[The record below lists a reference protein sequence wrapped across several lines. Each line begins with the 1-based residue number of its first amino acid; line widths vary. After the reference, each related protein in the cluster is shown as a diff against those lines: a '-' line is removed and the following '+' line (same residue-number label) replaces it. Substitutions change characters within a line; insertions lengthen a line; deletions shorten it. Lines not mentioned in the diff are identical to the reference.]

1 MIIIPDIHGRS
12 FWREAIEK
20 VKEDEEIV
28 FLGDYVDP
36 YDWEGFT
43 REDAIKDLEDVIELK
58 KAGPDKITILLGN
71 HDFQYVDLENDFRSR
86 YDYKNAPKIHG
97 LFLENIEL
105 FDMAKIQGK
114 YLFSHSGIL
123 KPWVEIDAKPVLG
136 ENPKIEEIPG
146 ILNRALH
153 KDPLSLSQI
162 LLCAS
167 RYRGGWS
174 KAGSCVWGDVREFAY
189 EDPEVYQYPGVYQIF
204 GHSQQT
210 KDPVIMENW
219 ACLDCRKTFRLEN
232 NKIEVL

>member
-71 HDFQYVDLENDFRSR
+71 HDFQYVDFENDFRSR

-105 FDMAKIQGK
+105 FD
-114 YLFSHSGIL
+114 
-123 KPWVEIDAKPVLG
+123 VD
-136 ENPKIEEIPG
+136 N
-146 ILNRALH
+146 
-153 KDPLSLSQI
+153 
-162 LLCAS
+162 
-167 RYRGGWS
+167 
-174 KAGSCVWGDVREFAY
+174 
-189 EDPEVYQYPGVYQIF
+189 
-204 GHSQQT
+204 
-210 KDPVIMENW
+210 
-219 ACLDCRKTFRLEN
+219 
-232 NKIEVL
+232 